1 MEGRWWHGGTALV
14 AATSLVVQL
23 VLVILDGGSIV
34 RYFSFFTIQ
43 SNVLVLITTTLL
55 MLRPERDGPVFR
67 VVRLDAVICITV
79 TGIVHWFLLRPLPEI
94 QNLTGWAEACDIGLH
109 IVVPLLTLLGWFA
122 FGPRPRIS
130 GQTVWLALIF
140 PVGWLAYTLIRGE
153 FADWYPYPFFDV
165 TELGYA
171 TVQLNCVGIA
181 ALVLACG
188 GFALVVDRRLPHAP
202 GTA

>member
-1 MEGRWWHGGTALV
+1 MPPIPSTTAAGCGRPGDAACLSRVTSSVLCFGAMPAELTSAARRVRMEGRWWHGGTALV

-23 VLVILDGGSIV
+23 VLVILDGGSIE

-130 GQTVWLALIF
+130 
-140 PVGWLAYTLIRGE
+140 
-153 FADWYPYPFFDV
+153 
-165 TELGYA
+165 
-171 TVQLNCVGIA
+171 
-181 ALVLACG
+181 
-188 GFALVVDRRLPHAP
+188 
-202 GTA
+202 